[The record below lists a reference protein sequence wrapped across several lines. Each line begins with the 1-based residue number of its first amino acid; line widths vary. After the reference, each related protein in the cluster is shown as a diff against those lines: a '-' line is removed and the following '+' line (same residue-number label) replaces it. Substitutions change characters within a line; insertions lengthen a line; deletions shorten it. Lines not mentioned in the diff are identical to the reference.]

1 MMGGWGLCVGAFS
14 VFLPTF
20 INEFG
25 FTPLETQLY
34 SMIPYAFGF
43 FALVMMSFVS
53 DYLNHRAFII
63 FGSYAVTILGFII
76 LLTTTNKVALMAG
89 LCFVLAGV
97 YPGTIVSVAWTV
109 TFHGG
114 FTKRATAIWASQI
127 FIQGYSII
135 ATEVYTTP
143 PRFYKGHGV
152 GLALCC
158 TAMISTLALYV
169 IMARANRERDRRAQ
183 ELEATGEVDEMAE
196 KTFED
201 LCDFHPAWRYAL

>member
-109 TFHGG
+109 TFHG
-114 FTKRATAIWASQI
+114 ASP
-127 FIQGYSII
+127 S
-135 ATEVYTTP
+135 A
-143 PRFYKGHGV
+143 PRRS
-152 GLALCC
+152 GLARYSSKVTVSLRLRC
-158 TAMISTLALYV
+158 IPHLHDSTRV
-169 IMARANRERDRRAQ
+169 T
-183 ELEATGEVDEMAE
+183 ELG
-196 KTFED
+196 
-201 LCDFHPAWRYAL
+201 